1 MIEATSDW
9 SDALVAALS
18 LMAAISG
25 PEIIEAAM
33 QRDHVD
39 WLRLCRE
46 ADQRARQRPQD
57 ARLVRLREL
66 LDESVT
72 IERASTELSTVKQ
85 RAPQTTVEALMH
97 SIREGGVK
105 ALEGSAT
112 KRRLGELSDEQ
123 AIEVGNRLQRLQPN
137 IACAWTAEEVGLLFQ
152 VRSLRN
158 DGSVC

>member
-9 SDALVAALS
+9 SDALVAALC

-25 PEIIEAAM
+25 PEITEAAM
-33 QRDHVD
+33 QRDDAD
-39 WLRLCRE
+39 WLRLGRE
-46 ADQRARQRPQD
+46 AARQRPQD

-72 IERASTELSTVKQ
+72 IEGAWTELSTVKQ

-97 SIREGGVK
+97 SLREGGVK

>member
-1 MIEATSDW
+1 RQT
-9 SDALVAALS
+9 ALAAALS

-33 QRDHVD
+33 QRDDAD
-39 WLRLCRE
+39 WLRLCQG

-57 ARLVRLREL
+57 ARLVRVRAL

-72 IERASTELSTVKQ
+72 IERGSTELSTVKK

-105 ALEGSAT
+105 ALEEPAP

-123 AIEVGNRLQRLQPN
+123 AIDVGNRLQRLKPN
-137 IACAWTAEEVGLLFQ
+137 IACAWTAEEVGILFQ
-152 VRSLRN
+152 VRSKKRR
-158 DGSVC
+158 